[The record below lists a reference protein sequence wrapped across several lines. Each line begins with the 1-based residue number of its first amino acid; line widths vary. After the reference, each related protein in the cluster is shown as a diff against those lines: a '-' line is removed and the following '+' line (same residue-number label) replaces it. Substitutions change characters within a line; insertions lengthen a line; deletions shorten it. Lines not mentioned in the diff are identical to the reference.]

1 MLEQRYEIHF
11 FERLQKRFEDIVT
24 QCWSGF
30 FCLPHGGLSP
40 IK

>member
-30 FCLPHGGLSP
+30 FFACRMEVYRP
-40 IK
+40 